1 MHHAAAALS
10 SDATTAPMS
19 ITTRFGAVELDP
31 ERIVTFP
38 TGPLGFAD
46 RCRFILADGP
56 DPRGAFKLLQCLDDP
71 ELGFLVLPLDPGAG
85 PISSDDLH
93 VACRTRGLDW
103 AALAVLAIVTVRPE
117 AEGVRF
123 SVNLKAPLLID
134 TRRRS
139 GYQHVLASDRY
150 QIREPLPLGSRH
162 GG

>member
-1 MHHAAAALS
+1 MHHAAAALP
-10 SDATTAPMS
+10 AEAEPAPTS
-19 ITTRFGAVELDP
+19 VTTRFGAVELDP

-56 DPRGAFKLLQCLDDP
+56 DPRGTFKLLQCLDDP
-71 ELGFLVLPLDPGAG
+71 DLAFLVLPLDPGAG
-85 PISSDDLH
+85 PISSDDLYA
-93 VACRTRGLDW
+93 ACQTRGLDW
-103 AALAVLAIVTVRPE
+103 AVLAVLGIVTVRPE
-117 AEGVRF
+117 SDGVRF

-139 GYQHVLASDRY
+139 GCQHVLASDRY
-150 QIREPLPLGSRH
+150 HIREALPLGSHH